1 MQGKLTVV
9 ATGLR
14 TQPAGV
20 LASVTRRE
28 PKKGVSVSGSGG
40 DRRGEKSAGK
50 GGDGVP
56 GSGSRAGSGRQ
67 LISVSR
73 SAATDLAPRP
83 GQASAGA
90 RLARGE

>member
-1 MQGKLTVV
+1 M
-9 ATGLR
+9 AAGLC
-14 TQPAGV
+14 TQPAVV

-28 PKKGVSVSGSGG
+28 PTKGVSVPGSGG
-40 DRRGEKSAGK
+40 DRRGERSAGK
-50 GGDGVP
+50 GGDSVRDS
-56 GSGSRAGSGRQ
+56 GSGAGFGRQ
-67 LISVSR
+67 MTSVSG